1 MKIGLVFSWINYRC
15 LKVDPQT
22 ARFLKVAVLAL
33 IRRLNKDLP
42 VNTLLYQSKTFALD
56 RSCCIFCRNEVH
68 SIQFGML
75 NKETNLFINNQYL
88 FCRSINLKTSFK
100 IHVFQF
106 WKHSQTYILFFYF
119 VHLMSKTYSCFLLF
133 FRRVLFE
140 MYKWKLGLYRKQ
152 KFDQILWTYLMVLFV
167 LVNFTI

>member
-56 RSCCIFCRNEVH
+56 RSCCTFCRNEVH

-133 FRRVLFE
+133 LGACCLKCINENWVYIVSKNLIKFFE
-140 MYKWKLGLYRKQ
+140 H
-152 KFDQILWTYLMVLFV
+152 ILWFCLF
-167 LVNFTI
+167 